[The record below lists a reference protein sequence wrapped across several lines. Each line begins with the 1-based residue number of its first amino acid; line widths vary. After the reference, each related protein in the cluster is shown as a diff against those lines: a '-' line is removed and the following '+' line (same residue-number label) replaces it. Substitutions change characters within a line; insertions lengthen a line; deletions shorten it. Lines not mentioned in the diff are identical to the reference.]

1 MSKAGKKV
9 FEIDDL
15 RREIFSYLRTRKSA
29 LICNY
34 CDNVVKWDKKVKDY
48 VIVNDNNFSSSI
60 ITHAETTGPTKHPLA
75 TSSTPKVI

>member
-48 VIVNDNNFSSSI
+48 VIVNDNNFSNVLI
-60 ITHAETTGPTKHPLA
+60 PGVYCFNCY
-75 TSSTPKVI
+75 STYLKSTCNIS